1 MLNNVSLVGRLT
13 KDPETKTIG
22 NDAIPVCNFTLAVNR
37 PYKDKDGE
45 RQADFIQCQ
54 AWKKQAEFIGT
65 YLEKGNLV
73 SITGS
78 INTRTYEK
86 DDVTHYVTEINVNQV
101 TSLEK
106 KSDDSSAPSGT
117 TVEEVKA
124 AWKQEF
130 AKRGVGLDSKQK
142 QALKVEL
149 TKKYQPQIDA
159 LSDLPF

>member
-13 KDPETKTIG
+13 KDPELKTIG
-22 NDAIPVCNFTLAVNR
+22 GDAIPVCNFTLAVNR

-65 YLEKGNLV
+65 YLAKGNLV

-78 INTRTYEK
+78 INTRTYDK

-106 KSDDSSAPSGT
+106 KDTGDVTRSL
-117 TVEEVKA
+117 TVEDLQS
-124 AWKQEF
+124 AWKTEY
-130 AKRGVGLDSKQK
+130 AKRGVGLDSKAK

-149 TKKYQPQIDA
+149 TKKYQPQIDE

>member
-13 KDPETKTIG
+13 KDPELKTIG
-22 NDAIPVCNFTLAVNR
+22 GDAIPVCNFTLAVNR

-65 YLEKGNLV
+65 YLAKGNLV

-78 INTRTYEK
+78 INTRTYDK

-106 KSDDSSAPSGT
+106 KDTGDVTRSL
-117 TVEEVKA
+117 TVEDLQS
-124 AWKQEF
+124 AWKTEY
-130 AKRGVGLDSKQK
+130 AKRSAGLDSKAK
-142 QALKVEL
+142 QTLKVEL
-149 TKKYQPQIDA
+149 TKKYQPQIDN

>member
-13 KDPETKTIG
+13 KDPELKTIG
-22 NDAIPVCNFTLAVNR
+22 GDAIPVCNFTLAVNR

-65 YLEKGNLV
+65 YLAKGNLV

-78 INTRTYEK
+78 INTRTYDK

-106 KSDDSSAPSGT
+106 KESDSPVATGV
-117 TVEEVKA
+117 TVEEIQAEWTK
-124 AWKQEF
+124 EF

-149 TKKYQPQIDA
+149 TKKYQPKIDE